1 MDRRRTM
8 AFSVLAL
15 VAGGA
20 AGAQAIEHP
29 IGEPVIAGGMEV
41 AAVFL
46 QPIEMDPPG
55 VMRDAAQGGDPYTVT
70 GGALVEGLFRA
81 ADEHWVAITVEHEA
95 AAERLRADGVPVKG
109 LPWMMNGTVAAGRN
123 AAPPLGGD
131 NRAIAIDL
139 LGRDPA
145 KYEQL
150 VAMGILADA
159 PRAA

>member
-1 MDRRRTM
+1 
-8 AFSVLAL
+8 V
-15 VAGGA
+15 
-20 AGAQAIEHP
+20 
-29 IGEPVIAGGMEV
+29 
-41 AAVFL
+41 
-46 QPIEMDPPG
+46 
-55 VMRDAAQGGDPYTVT
+55 
-70 GGALVEGLFRA
+70 LVEGLFRA

-95 AAERLRADGVPVKG
+95 AAERLRADGVPLEADALAGWIAARSADTVERFFVMRGAAAAAVRRAGEMADAGGPGAGLAVTQGPDGVPVKG

-131 NRAIAIDL
+131 NRAIAVDL

-145 KYEQL
+145 EYEQL